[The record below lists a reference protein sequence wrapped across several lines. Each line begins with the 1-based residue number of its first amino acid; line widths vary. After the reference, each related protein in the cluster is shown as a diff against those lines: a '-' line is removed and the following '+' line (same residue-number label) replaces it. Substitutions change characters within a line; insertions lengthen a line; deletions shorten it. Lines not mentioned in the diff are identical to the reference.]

1 MMLHLI
7 ESLNEETLS
16 PAPPINVI
24 NESNTGKKYVSKSAL
39 IDDNQYQKKRGKGKV
54 WSIFHVFS
62 DRSIAY
68 KFVKANS
75 ISVNIKH

>member
-1 MMLHLI
+1 MLHLI

-39 IDDNQYQKKRGKGKV
+39 IDDNQYQKKKRK
-54 WSIFHVFS
+54 
-62 DRSIAY
+62 R
-68 KFVKANS
+68 
-75 ISVNIKH
+75 